1 MLFTPGPTEMEE
13 EILRIGASP
22 LPYFRSAEYCQQIL
36 ELTGDLKWLF
46 GTRTTPLTITGSGTA
61 GMEMALVNLFKPGD
75 KVVSI
80 NAGTFGAKWAVMA
93 RGLGLDVHE
102 ISMAHGQNP
111 DLQQIHAA
119 IGADT
124 KGILLTAHETST
136 GYLFNIKEICA
147 SLKNSHCLT
156 VVDAV
161 SSIGAD
167 EFQMDEWS
175 CDCAIACSQKA
186 LACMP
191 GLVFVAFSERAQEIL
206 KNNPNHRSYL
216 DARTYYENIVRGML
230 PFTPAMHATF
240 QVAHRLAKIREQ
252 GLAHHLAALA
262 AKADAFRAAMIAH
275 EGFGIFPQRSSNAL
289 STITLPAG
297 VHAADLVKRLKE
309 KYQAILPMNPTG
321 AENFIRVSHMGAL
334 DQESLGKL
342 AEWIVQE
349 SH

>member
-13 EILRIGASP
+13 EVLRIGAMP

-36 ELTGDLKWLF
+36 GLTDDLKWLF
-46 GTRTTPLTITGSGTA
+46 GTRATPLTVTGSGTA
-61 GMEMALVNLFKPGD
+61 GMEMAIVNLFKPGD

-80 NAGTFGAKWAVMA
+80 NAGTFGAKWGGMA
-93 RGLGLDVHE
+93 RGLGLNVHE
-102 ISMAHGQNP
+102 ITVAHGRHP
-111 DLQQIHAA
+111 DLQQIRDAMTTE
-119 IGADT
+119 T

-147 SLKNSHCLT
+147 SLKDGPCLT

-167 EFQMDEWS
+167 EFLMDEWS

-206 KNNPNHRSYL
+206 QNNQNPRSYL

-240 QVAHRLAKIREQ
+240 QVAYRLAKIREV
-252 GLAHHLAALA
+252 GLGHHLATLRT
-262 AKADAFRAAMIAH
+262 KADAFQTAMLGQN
-275 EGFGIFPQRSSNAL
+275 GFGIFPQRSSNAL
-289 STITLPAG
+289 SAITLPAG
-297 VHAADLVKRLKE
+297 IRATDLVVRLKE
-309 KYQAILPMNPTG
+309 KYQAVLPMNPTG
-321 AENFIRVSHMGAL
+321 AENFIRISHMGAL
-334 DQESLGKL
+334 GQNSLNQL
-342 AEWIVQE
+342 AEWIGKE
-349 SH
+349 SR